1 MVVAGAS
8 VAECRMD
15 SVRFLAVFIGFAWMF
30 YKGTGL
36 NCHICD
42 PSKSWDECNEKSSQ
56 YKCPEKMQVCYKT
69 HSVEFNNDE
78 EVHRY
83 RKGCGTEVF
92 CTGQECKEK
101 GTWCDVQCCNTDACN
116 ESTVWNANCRT
127 FIVLALLTA
136 VLLL

>member
-1 MVVAGAS
+1 MS
-8 VAECRMD
+8 Y
-15 SVRFLAVFIGFAWMF
+15 FA
-30 YKGTGL
+30 GTGL

>member
-1 MVVAGAS
+1 MKLCPLVTLLIS
-8 VAECRMD
+8 WT
-15 SVRFLAVFIGFAWMF
+15 LVFS
-30 YKGTGL
+30 KGTGL